1 MYVQELLN
9 LDASQPIN
17 RRNDPNPSVQ
27 SVQRRG
33 NKRHKSWL
41 AGGGHSKSGRGP
53 HRGSRDIGALNAQL
67 ARDVALQGDG
77 GGAGAEG
84 NGGHL
89 GITVEVDSLHVME
102 AVRERGS
109 KHISYHTLLEIPLAR
124 APLAESADTGATSA
138 TAATAATESTLA
150 ASSQTPPPSPYG
162 SMVSASAL
170 SSTLSRDRQAASLA
184 QLLAEDSDSD

>member
-1 MYVQELLN
+1 MYEQELLN

-124 APLAESADTGATSA
+124 APRAESAAA
-138 TAATAATESTLA
+138 TAATASTLA
-150 ASSQTPPPSPYG
+150 TSSQTPPPSPYG
-162 SMVSASAL
+162 WMVSASAS

>member
-124 APLAESADTGATSA
+124 AAESIAA
-138 TAATAATESTLA
+138 TAATASTLA

-170 SSTLSRDRQAASLA
+170 SSTLARDRQAASLA